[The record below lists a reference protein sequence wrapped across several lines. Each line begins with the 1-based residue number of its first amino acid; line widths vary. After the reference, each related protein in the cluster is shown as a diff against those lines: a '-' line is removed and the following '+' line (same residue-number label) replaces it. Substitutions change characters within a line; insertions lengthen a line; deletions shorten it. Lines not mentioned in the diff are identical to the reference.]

1 MEVERIMRHT
11 WMTLAI
17 ALLTSVVAYAQNF
30 AVVDF
35 RRVQE
40 ESTYVKQRFERLQA
54 MQNRYAQLMQVMQ
67 ENIHLTD
74 EERQQLYNLLKS
86 ENLTDAQRQEIQQL
100 TNTARQRRS
109 ELQALRQKPD
119 PTETEKVALQQFS
132 QMEVRGQ
139 EALQVM
145 AQQLAQELERAAQ
158 SSDEELN
165 KLLREI
171 IAQIAKE
178 RKITMVFSAGVV
190 LYAENDLTSEVIKR
204 LDARK

>member
-1 MEVERIMRHT
+1 MRHA

-40 ESTYVKQRFERLQA
+40 ESTYVKQRFEQLQA

-119 PTETEKVALQQFS
+119 PTETEKAALQQFS
-132 QMEVRGQ
+132 QMEVRSQ

-158 SSDEELN
+158 NSDEELN